1 MQEENPTIYRA
12 LHGPPGHLTNTM
24 TQVPD
29 KEDEQWLN
37 ALAGRRDESAEPNV
51 IQQADALRRALK
63 VRQEML
69 DKKVPEADAS
79 QYQQLMFRLHK
90 EGLTTTQSGWRNPM
104 QWGLA
109 AKRAVT
115 AVVATERH
123 SPVMWGLAA
132 TVVIGVAVVIQM
144 GGLQS
149 TQDDAEILR
158 GGKSIS
164 LTVDAPEA
172 RLTELLQGLKAADE
186 VPSVKREPNGR
197 IVLTVKGTEK
207 VLNYLS
213 GQSIE
218 PTLVQGN
225 VIIELRPAKSPK

>member
-1 MQEENPTIYRA
+1 
-12 LHGPPGHLTNTM
+12 M

-37 ALAGRRDESAEPNV
+37 ALAGRSDESAEPNV

-69 DKKVPEADAS
+69 NKKVPEADAS
-79 QYQQLMFRLHK
+79 QYQQLMFRLRK

-109 AKRAVT
+109 AKRAVR

-144 GGLQS
+144 GGLHSNQNDADILLGGQS
-149 TQDDAEILR
+149 TL
-158 GGKSIS
+158 
-164 LTVDAPEA
+164 LTVDEPEI
-172 RLTELLQGLKAADE
+172 RLAELLVGLKTVGE
-186 VPSVKREPNGR
+186 VPTVKREPEGR
-197 IVLTVKGTEK
+197 IVLTIRGTDR
-207 VLNYLS
+207 VLEYLAS
-213 GQSIE
+213 GSHPIE
-218 PTLVQGN
+218 PMLVQGN